1 MIRIQFVP
9 LPRMNPFHPSSRHI
23 FTRAFHIDS
32 LYSSLPTLWI
42 WSKIFNRSS
51 GDTIVLETAPATP
64 PAMNAATT
72 GSAIL
77 LLTLLKEDEFGGWA
91 SYRKYAWDCDTAGA
105 KEMKNQET
113 VTSDIDETCNWETV
127 GGEFLF
133 ASSMESFP
141 VVFWRSKLMSTSSS
155 FNPIGWL
162 SA

>member
-91 SYRKYAWDCDTAGA
+91 SYRK
-105 KEMKNQET
+105 
-113 VTSDIDETCNWETV
+113 
-127 GGEFLF
+127 
-133 ASSMESFP
+133 
-141 VVFWRSKLMSTSSS
+141 
-155 FNPIGWL
+155 
-162 SA
+162 